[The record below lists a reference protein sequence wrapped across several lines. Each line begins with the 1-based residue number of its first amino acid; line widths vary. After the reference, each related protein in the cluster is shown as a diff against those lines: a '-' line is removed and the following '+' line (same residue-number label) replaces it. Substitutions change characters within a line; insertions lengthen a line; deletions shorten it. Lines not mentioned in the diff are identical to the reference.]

1 MAQSLFGY
9 SYLTLFCIKEYI
21 SFITIGKEQMEA
33 IDVSVIHR
41 LALVCLLGGLYK
53 FV

>member
-21 SFITIGKEQMEA
+21 RFITIAKEQLEA
-33 IDVSVIHR
+33 TDVSGLHR
-41 LALVCLLGGLYK
+41 LAMVCLLGGLYK